1 MSAQAAKAKSDW
13 FSPIFV
19 REPPQKWTNF
29 PRGSEPP
36 CIQPRRSGDGHR
48 IPTTFASKRRDGM
61 TQPSDQKPTSAPK
74 PDTKSKQ
81 PALTE
86 LSPKEL
92 DQAAGGIKDIHFTK
106 LIDKS
111 SP

>member
-1 MSAQAAKAKSDW
+1 M
-13 FSPIFV
+13 
-19 REPPQKWTNF
+19 
-29 PRGSEPP
+29 
-36 CIQPRRSGDGHR
+36 
-48 IPTTFASKRRDGM
+48 RRDRV
-61 TQPSDQKPTSAPK
+61 TQPSDKKPASASK

-81 PALTE
+81 PASTE

-111 SP
+111 SPS